1 MRVGLSAKAAVKA
14 WAESDANISRLVSST
29 RLLFAGLRFNGET
42 RSILLR
48 TLSALRCALVLLSFK
63 LRHVFSA
70 LRSPKAPFL
79 LSFSRVVAKYIYLFR
94 RMCNNFCAHNISDLL
109 CDIFTEFTDCK
120 IIGMFSTPLF
130 IVTYTT
136 EYDFLVT
143 PFAFLWFYTMPK
155 YIKKVLAYLGFKWSW
170 LPHPLDV
177 DQSSPLT

>member
-42 RSILLR
+42 RSVLLR
-48 TLSALRCALVLLSFK
+48 TLSALLSFALVLLSFK

-79 LSFSRVVAKYIYLFR
+79 LSFSRVVAKYIYWFR
-94 RMCNNFCAHNISDLL
+94 RVCNNFCAHNISDLL

-130 IVTYTT
+130 IVTYSK

-143 PFAFLWFYTMPK
+143 PFCLSLILHYAN
-155 YIKKVLAYLGFKWSW
+155 
-170 LPHPLDV
+170 
-177 DQSSPLT
+177 QSA

>member
-42 RSILLR
+42 RSVLLR

-79 LSFSRVVAKYIYLFR
+79 LSFSRVVAKYIYWFR
-94 RMCNNFCAHNISDLL
+94 RVCNNFCAHNISDLL

-120 IIGMFSTPLF
+120 IIGMFSTLLF
-130 IVTYTT
+130 VVTYST
-136 EYDFLVT
+136 EYDFLVI
-143 PFAFLWFYTMPK
+143 PFPFHWFYTMPK
-155 YIKKVLAYLGFKWSW
+155 YIKKVLAYLGFS
-170 LPHPLDV
+170 
-177 DQSSPLT
+177 